1 MLIYLSRQVEDRF
14 SVPVNMPVD
23 GVMAG
28 VDQWRIGHVRRRQ
41 NRHIVV
47 KVAGRDC
54 LLSPKLARQCAASI
68 ACAQVNSN
76 NSDIICSKWPPIK
89 IVYCGVSYGFSHI
102 DLCEINRH

>member
-54 LLSPKLARQCAASI
+54 LLSPILNLGAMAHRVPADRTGQAAWMS
-68 ACAQVNSN
+68 CN
-76 NSDIICSKWPPIK
+76 
-89 IVYCGVSYGFSHI
+89 
-102 DLCEINRH
+102 